1 MLLRSRC
8 AASNWFGPSG
18 IVLHRR
24 WLDLQLTFQPL
35 SMFRWQLYVAQGMR
49 SLSLF
54 GQDLMEESEED
65 KDSLKEAFLE
75 TSPYLLAVTV
85 AVSLLHSVFEFLA
98 FKSGEGLVRREVGK

>member
-1 MLLRSRC
+1 
-8 AASNWFGPSG
+8 
-18 IVLHRR
+18 
-24 WLDLQLTFQPL
+24 
-35 SMFRWQLYVAQGMR
+35 MFRWQLYVAQGMR

-98 FKSGEGLVRREVGK
+98 FKSGEGLLRREVGNEER